1 MDPSTHAVSQYASTS
16 QKLDA
21 RRAIL
26 AFDSND
32 RSWYDWLGE
41 RLDAVGDV
49 LEVGAGT
56 GELWGAVDHSRARL
70 TLTDFSDAM
79 CEQLRT
85 LDVGLGGATVERCD
99 AASLPFPDAS
109 FDLVVANH
117 MLYHVDDPE
126 AALREFAR
134 VLRPGARLAVALNG
148 RDHIAELLQIGDAV
162 GRPSPIVDAARIS
175 AETAPDLLS
184 RHFEAVAAEPFPGE
198 FVVPTPEPVLAY
210 VASWGDDPLSADQD
224 ASVRRIVDDK
234 IAAEGSFRIRKDMVL
249 LTARRP
255 S

>member
-26 AFDSND
+26 AYDSND
-32 RSWYDWLGE
+32 RSWYSWLGE

-56 GELWGAVDHSRARL
+56 GELWAAVDHSRARL

-79 CEQLRT
+79 CERLRA
-85 LDVGLGGATVERCD
+85 LDIGGATVERCD
-99 AASLPFPDAS
+99 AAKLPFPDAS

-117 MLYHVDDPE
+117 MLYHVDDPD
-126 AALREFAR
+126 AAVKEFAR
-134 VLRPGARLAVALNG
+134 VLRPGARLALALNG
-148 RDHIAELLQIGDAV
+148 RDHIAELLQIGEAV
-162 GRPSPIVDAARIS
+162 GRSSTIVDAARIS

-184 RHFEAVAAEPFPGE
+184 RHFESVASEPFPGD

-210 VASWGDDPLSADQD
+210 VASWGDDPLTGEQE
-224 ASVRRIVDDK
+224 ASVRRLVDDK